1 MDLQK
6 TGNFI
11 AQQRKAK
18 NLTQA
23 KLAEK
28 LHVSEKTVS
37 KWECGNGFPDT
48 SLIMPLCEA
57 LEISANELLS
67 AEKIN
72 DNQYK
77 EYAEHNLVTL
87 QAKNTKN
94 TKLLFLLEWVLG
106 LTTSVF
112 FMILIFIASFCELA
126 TGWRIGLIIIG
137 FLQFIVG
144 VGFCLRIEKEAGF
157 YECGHCHE
165 KYIPT
170 YKQVLFSMHHG
181 RNRYM
186 KCPKCGKYSWNKKV
200 INKD

>member
-94 TKLLFLLEWVLG
+94 TKHSNYNIKIRCNMLFCNCCWRFELCK
-106 LTTSVF
+106 TTSK
-112 FMILIFIASFCELA
+112 
-126 TGWRIGLIIIG
+126 
-137 FLQFIVG
+137 QF
-144 VGFCLRIEKEAGF
+144 R
-157 YECGHCHE
+157 
-165 KYIPT
+165 
-170 YKQVLFSMHHG
+170 
-181 RNRYM
+181 
-186 KCPKCGKYSWNKKV
+186 
-200 INKD
+200 